1 MKLTW
6 DDFFSICQEQKPNQ
20 FKPPDWDKV
29 KAAVATTLAV
39 QPSDLLTTKIDE
51 LKSKYN
57 KFAASRKN
65 KGSAQRE
72 CKDVVLD
79 SKDFNQPAV
88 VPRKKQKKSLD
99 QLGERQLKAR
109 TEQIWS
115 KVEEYAE
122 ENDET
127 PLRVIALL
135 LKKCKDKR
143 AREFGDSVW
152 QRAEP
157 SSSTISHDAAMAI
170 MVDCQLGR
178 ETYSK
183 LRKTLKQQGHNILPP
198 WIKLRT
204 TQTSI
209 SPKPQPLPNPH
220 EGVQFKYA
228 ESMKNYGNPSTLHSA
243 IFCRHEHQ
251 IWV

>member
-6 DDFFSICQEQKPNQ
+6 DDFFSICQVQKPNQ

-39 QPSDLLTTKIDE
+39 QPSDLLNTKIDE
-51 LKSKYN
+51 LKSMYN

-79 SKDFNQPAV
+79 SKDFNLPAV

-157 SSSTISHDAAMAI
+157 SSSMISHDAAMAI

-198 WIKLRT
+198 WIRLRT
-204 TQTSI
+204 NRRLYLPSHNRYPIHTKVSSLSMR
-209 SPKPQPLPNPH
+209 SP
-220 EGVQFKYA
+220 
-228 ESMKNYGNPSTLHSA
+228 
-243 IFCRHEHQ
+243 CR
-251 IWV
+251 

>member
-6 DDFFSICQEQKPNQ
+6 DGLFTICQAQKPSQ

-39 QPSDLLTTKIDE
+39 QPSDLLNSAIDE
-51 LKSKYN
+51 LKPTYN

-79 SKDFNQPAV
+79 SRDFNLPAV

-99 QLGERQLKAR
+99 QLGDRQLKAR
-109 TEQIWS
+109 TEEIWS

-127 PLRVIALL
+127 PLRVLALL

-152 QRAEP
+152 QGAEP

-183 LRKTLKQQGHNILPP
+183 LRKTLKQQGHSIIPA

-209 SPKPQPLPNPH
+209 HKKMS
-220 EGVQFKYA
+220 
-228 ESMKNYGNPSTLHSA
+228 S
-243 IFCRHEHQ
+243 
-251 IWV
+251 